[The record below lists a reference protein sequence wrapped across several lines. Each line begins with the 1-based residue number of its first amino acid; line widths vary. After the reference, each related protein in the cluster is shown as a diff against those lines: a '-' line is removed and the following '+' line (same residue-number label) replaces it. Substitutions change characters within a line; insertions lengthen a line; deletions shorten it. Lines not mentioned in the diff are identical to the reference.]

1 MSQGMDDRMRQI
13 SDMLNS
19 REAQDG
25 IRRLIGSFNGP
36 SEAAPVQS
44 DQQAVERTF
53 PDSNEDNPIRSQ
65 DVDWINKIQHI
76 LSQASNIQD
85 TRINLLRSVHPFLNQ
100 TRRERC
106 ETCINILR
114 VADILKAVTNKNGR
128 LL

>member
-1 MSQGMDDRMRQI
+1 MSQGMDDKIRQI
-13 SDMLNS
+13 SDMLSS

-25 IRRLIGSFNGP
+25 IRRLIGSFNSS
-36 SEAAPVQS
+36 SEAVPAQSEQQPVEM
-44 DQQAVERTF
+44 AF
-53 PDSNEDNPIRSQ
+53 PGGHEDNPIQAQES
-65 DVDWINKIQHI
+65 DWINKIQSI
-76 LSQASNIQD
+76 FSQASNIQD
-85 TRINLLRSVHPFLNQ
+85 SRINLLRSVHPFLSQ

>member
-1 MSQGMDDRMRQI
+1 MSQGMDDKIRQI
-13 SDMLNS
+13 SDMLSS

-25 IRRLIGSFNGP
+25 IRRLIGSFSSP
-36 SEAAPVQS
+36 SETVPAQAEQQS
-44 DQQAVERTF
+44 IERDF
-53 PDSNEDNPIRSQ
+53 PGSHEDNPIHAQES
-65 DVDWINKIQHI
+65 DWIGTIQNI

-85 TRINLLRSVHPFLNQ
+85 SRINLLRSVHPFLNQ
-100 TRRERC
+100 TRKERC

>member
-25 IRRLIGSFNGP
+25 IRRLIGSFN
-36 SEAAPVQS
+36 SSSDAVPVQS
-44 DQQAVERTF
+44 DQHAAERAF
-53 PDSNEDNPIRSQ
+53 FDSQKDNPIQSQ
-65 DVDWINKIQHI
+65 ESDWINKIQNL

-85 TRINLLRSVHPFLNQ
+85 SRINLLRSVHPFLNQ
-100 TRRERC
+100 ARKERC

-114 VADILKAVTNKNGR
+114 VADIIKAVTNKNGR